1 MKFNVNQQDLQQA
14 LNYCQGVIEK
24 RSTLPILSNILLDVS
39 NSKLIITATDL
50 DLIFVHQLNNIEVLE
65 EGKTTTTS
73 SIMYDIVRKFSSGK
87 KINLS
92 LTDIS
97 KLQVES
103 EKSIFNLNCISATE
117 FPLTDE
123 NFNENEFVIKS
134 KQLLKL
140 LNKCKFSVS
149 NDETRHYLSGIY
161 FHQTEVEDKNYLTAV
176 ATDSH
181 RMSISKIRLDQKI
194 DFEPIILPKKT
205 IFQLCSLLDSY
216 DGDVKVSNLKSK
228 IKFELNNS
236 ILISKLID
244 GKFPNYIQVIPK
256 NNQKKLEI
264 DLKLFLNSVDRVASV
279 SLDKKD
285 GVKFNLSKD
294 ILDLS
299 VNNTNSG
306 DGKETLNVKFDHDL
320 EISIEA
326 DQSYGNGFLLPLGP
340 LRELP
345 SRLNQVDFKV
355 YHTYTERNQ
364 NYTMKYVIDELE
376 NPYHGVSIKLC
387 KWANEKVIHAI
398 SAIGSPKRFYNLLE
412 QSGFILANT
421 TSLLDHEHIPRSYF
435 EETKESTIFITEKD
449 ATKLKN
455 YSNPKIWVVKVKMVL
470 NKPINKL
477 IEEKIAPLVKPV
489 C

>member
-39 NSKLIITATDL
+39 NSKLTITATDL
-50 DLIFVHQLNNIEVLE
+50 DLIFIHQLNNVEILE

-73 SIMYDIVRKFSSGK
+73 SIMYDIIRKFNSGK
-87 KINLS
+87 KINFS

-123 NFNENEFVIKS
+123 NFNQNEFIIKS

-161 FHQTEVEDKNYLTAV
+161 FHQTEVDDKNYLTAV

-181 RMSISKIRLDQKI
+181 RMSISKIRLEKKI
-194 DFEPIILPKKT
+194 DFDPIILPKKT
-205 IFQLCSLLDSY
+205 IFQLCSLLDNY
-216 DGDVKVSNLKSK
+216 DGDVKVSNVKSK

-236 ILISKLID
+236 ILVSKLID

-256 NNQKKLEI
+256 NNQKKLET

-285 GVKFNLSKD
+285 GVKFNLTKD
-294 ILDLS
+294 SLDLS

-306 DGKETLNVKFDHDL
+306 DGKETLSVKFDHNL
-320 EISIEA
+320 EISF
-326 DQSYGNGFLLPLGP
+326 N
-340 LRELP
+340 
-345 SRLNQVDFKV
+345 SRYL
-355 YHTYTERNQ
+355 
-364 NYTMKYVIDELE
+364 IDVASQIDGDRVEIFF
-376 NPYHGVSIKLC
+376 NDT
-387 KWANEKVIHAI
+387 
-398 SAIGSPKRFYNLLE
+398 GSPALIKDPGDFD
-412 QSGFILANT
+412 S
-421 TSLLDHEHIPRSYF
+421 
-435 EETKESTIFITEKD
+435 IF
-449 ATKLKN
+449 
-455 YSNPKIWVVKVKMVL
+455 VVMPMKG
-470 NKPINKL
+470 
-477 IEEKIAPLVKPV
+477 
-489 C
+489 